1 MKHFEA
7 MAAKKRTSQ
16 SFNFGPGL
24 SSDNKTAK
32 EDVCSFIKVTE
43 RQKELL
49 KQAIGTATKATNS
62 TMGDTSLTNTGRI
75 PTGMS
80 GMLSDRS
87 GSSKEDEDKF
97 DPVFIPDNF
106 KKTRDEKM
114 QDQGKV
120 LQRLQGLMQDI
131 RSKETK

>member
-1 MKHFEA
+1 M
-7 MAAKKRTSQ
+7 
-16 SFNFGPGL
+16 
-24 SSDNKTAK
+24 
-32 EDVCSFIKVTE
+32 CSFIKVTE

-49 KQAIGTATKATNS
+49 KQATGTATKATNS

-114 QDQGKV
+114 QD
-120 LQRLQGLMQDI
+120 
-131 RSKETK
+131 